1 MFTVLC
7 RHAQSDW
14 QSIEA
19 FIYVIGKSNI
29 M

>member
-7 RHAQSDW
+7 RHAQSDR
-14 QSIEA
+14 QSTEA
-19 FIYVIGKSNI
+19 FLYNLGKYNV